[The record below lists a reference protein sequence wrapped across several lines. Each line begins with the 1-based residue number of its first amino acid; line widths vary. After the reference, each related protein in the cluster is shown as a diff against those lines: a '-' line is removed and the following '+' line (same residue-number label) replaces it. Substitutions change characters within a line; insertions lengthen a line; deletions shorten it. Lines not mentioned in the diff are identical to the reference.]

1 MDAVKTNHILTFVAS
16 FIHLSTRRFG
26 YTIKMFFFA
35 LNILFLIMLFYH
47 QKISVNAKH
56 ITGNVFAI
64 LKSSLRES
72 AMELNGKKFYKLF
85 NKLFFVHIE
94 EIVYGNY
101 IGFRIIKKKQ
111 SS

>member
-1 MDAVKTNHILTFVAS
+1 MQSRHTIYLHWWPV
-16 FIHLSTRRFG
+16 LSTLVQNDLDIPLRCC
-26 YTIKMFFFA
+26 FA
-35 LNILFLIMLFYH
+35 LNILFLVMLFY
-47 QKISVNAKH
+47 QTNVGVNAKH
-56 ITGNVFAI
+56 ITGNAFAI
-64 LKSSLRES
+64 LKSSHRES

-94 EIVYGNY
+94 EIVYGFY